1 MAIDSAVLKNVTFH
15 GYLDPSWIRPAVGWH
30 AGNPGAAEGA
40 NTLEYM
46 AFGERRKRKRDD
58 LLCHTSAAQS
68 MPIDI
73 PTWMGKSAVV
83 VTLPAVCL
91 QVSLHKTVDNSSAD
105 NLGPEP
111 RRCMVF
117 QDQDS
122 ATMASEGSAEERNS
136 AIANIASQLFGV
148 TVNADNVIPETIEP
162 VTEDDTPIDRP
173 NLQRAIE
180 EGVPTNPTHDEFSRH
195 PIAAWVERNLSQ
207 EEKNVKK
214 VGGNNRIDG

>member
-1 MAIDSAVLKNVTFH
+1 MTNASAVLKNVTFH

-46 AFGERRKRKRDD
+46 AFGERRKRKGDD

-73 PTWMGKSAVV
+73 PTWMEKSAVV
-83 VTLPAVCL
+83 VALPAVCL
-91 QVSLHKTVDNSSAD
+91 RASHHKTVHNSSAD
-105 NLGPEP
+105 NRVPEP

-122 ATMASEGSAEERNS
+122 VKTTASGYGLIKSTKP
-136 AIANIASQLFGV
+136 I
-148 TVNADNVIPETIEP
+148 IEP
-162 VTEDDTPIDRP
+162 AHLNSTERVFEQ
-173 NLQRAIE
+173 L
-180 EGVPTNPTHDEFSRH
+180 EGV
-195 PIAAWVERNLSQ
+195 A
-207 EEKNVKK
+207 
-214 VGGNNRIDG
+214 